1 MQPTTSYFICTEPRT
16 GGHFLGEWLRST
28 GIAGNPEEYFWRDN
42 EPGFREDWGTTTYS
56 EFLLRALDVGSTE
69 NGVFGAKVGRGGGSW
84 EHFRCRLGE
93 LKDSRDQA
101 AADPDVLDSVF
112 PNLHYIFLTRRNK
125 VRQAV
130 SWWRAIQTGVWSFE
144 QKRSAAQKQEPEYKY
159 DAIDHLLQEIV
170 FREASWEEYFTQAS
184 VTPLSLTYEDMVAEP
199 ERVVAG
205 VLRFLDLP
213 APAEITLAEGC
224 HKKMADGLSE
234 EWVQRFRE
242 QKQEHWND
250 KAW

>member
-1 MQPTTSYFICTEPRT
+1 M
-16 GGHFLGEWLRST
+16 GEWLKST

-42 EPGFREDWGTTTYS
+42 EPGSIEDWGTTTYAQ
-56 EFLLRALDVGSTE
+56 FLLRAFEEGSTE
-69 NGVFGAKVGRGGGSW
+69 NGVFGAKVGRGGGYW

-93 LKDSRDQA
+93 LKDFESQA
-101 AADPDVLDSVF
+101 AADSDILDAIF

-130 SWWRAIQTGVWSFE
+130 SWWRAIQSGLWSSE
-144 QKRSAAQKQEPEYKY
+144 QQQKTAAQQRDPEYSY
-159 DAIDHLLQEIV
+159 EAIDHLLQAIV
-170 FREASWEEYFTQAS
+170 FREASWQEYFTEAGI
-184 VTPLSLTYEDMVAEP
+184 TPLSLTYEDVVAEP
-199 ERVVAG
+199 DGVTRA

-213 APAEITLAEGC
+213 VPTEITLLEG
-224 HKKMADGLSE
+224 HQNKMADGSSE

-242 QKQEHWND
+242 QKQEQWKD